1 MVGAH
6 RRQTTA
12 DSPPAYPIGPRGSV
26 AGPSRLNS
34 GFSNLSL
41 SDAPQHPEIGTCLVH
56 LRLLY
61 TFHNL
66 KDDVGFSG
74 GLFGLWDARYP
85 SSPGNPSK
93 ALAAVREKRWA
104 LFVARAVD
112 RYEAWWNSLGGQF
125 LTERDMEK
133 DRTRYLNF
141 MANWE
146 PMNLSEDNMPPL
158 DVLLVLH
165 AHMLNPRLFLEDCLR
180 YGHRALWTTGMP
192 WYIVDQMIDDRFQY
206 MASEKCKSN
215 WTRAT
220 GRQWFNTDDK
230 DTKIIRCPACSG
242 EVSIPW
248 TTCGQDRVDFETKFP
263 PPRPQNIAGQGYGDG
278 DLSQKCSKCTI
289 TINHELLRL
298 AKFRHHVKYLVNND
312 QPLPGTILDMKKGM
326 PTEAS
331 RSDSPRLFPNRLLRR
346 GALAEV
352 VDLLKPGDE
361 TTPSMFMVKELI
373 EKSIKDKALLKRANG
388 GKKPDVAARQ
398 QIRHMMSRYWDNA
411 SPFGLDL
418 VGAVMRQ
425 GVFTQKM
432 YKIAWLSSPEAN
444 ETMARFLI
452 KYDRFFNIMA
462 TKPEQVVV
470 PTVDIDLIW
479 HTHQLSPRQYYRFTV
494 AKIGLFVDHHDKV
507 DEDKLSEA
515 FEWTTKT
522 YQTMYGEIYSECT
535 CWYCETI
542 RAWSISSFGVL
553 LNVSKQD
560 KIAQAWY
567 DSGKAHAQPPSK
579 SAHISTHPA
588 VNVNETEARQK
599 VTRKMR
605 ALYKS
610 RLEQSYARAAG
621 RASKKGRELGPKGR
635 TYRHWGAN
643 YTLEGPW
650 SHPHYLAKGLYA
662 TDPAQVNAGDGVAG
676 GCVAATCGGSGG
688 CGSGTVAM
696 CGTSGPSS

>member
-34 GFSNLSL
+34 VFSNLSL
-41 SDAPQHPEIGTCLVH
+41 SDAPRHPEVGTCLVH

-66 KDDVGFSG
+66 KDDVGFSN

-85 SSPGNPSK
+85 ASPSNPSK

-158 DVLLVLH
+158 
-165 AHMLNPRLFLEDCLR
+165 
-180 YGHRALWTTGMP
+180 
-192 WYIVDQMIDDRFQY
+192 VDQMIDDRFQY

-220 GRQWFNTDDK
+220 GRQWFNTDDG
-230 DTKIIRCPACSG
+230 DTKTIRCPACSG

-278 DLSQKCSKCTI
+278 DLSQKCPKCTI
-289 TINHELLRL
+289 TVNHELLRL
-298 AKFRHHVKYLVNND
+298 AKFRNHVKYLVAND

-373 EKSIKDKALLKRANG
+373 EKSIKNKALLKRANG

-432 YKIAWLSSPEAN
+432 YKIAWLSSPEADQ
-444 ETMARFLI
+444 TMARFLI
-452 KYDRFFNIMA
+452 KYDRFFSIMA
-462 TKPEQVVV
+462 TKPEQVMV

-515 FEWTTKT
+515 FGWTTKT

-535 CWYCETI
+535 CWYCE
-542 RAWSISSFGVL
+542 
-553 LNVSKQD
+553 
-560 KIAQAWY
+560 IAQAWY

-588 VNVNETEARQK
+588 VKVNETEARQK

-610 RLEQSYARAAG
+610 RLEQSYARAVG

-662 TDPAQVNAGDGVAG
+662 ADSAQVNAGDGVAG

-696 CGTSGPSS
+696 CGTSVSISCDVR